1 VSKPNRIFAELALII
16 LTTSAYHNT
25 LAGGNSACRTCFRRT
40 GSDSWISEGTAKSFA
55 VFSTPGVVPSQR
67 LGQKSRMGMADHFRR
82 PVKTARNVQFVFET
96 ALAIAIGA
104 TSPNFSNRRFRDAGL
119 SAIVG
124 ARAVDRRH
132 REE

>member
-1 VSKPNRIFAELALII
+1 VATRLADLFPEDRIRQLEQRR
-16 LTTSAYHNT
+16 SAKEQRNPS
-25 LAGGNSACRTCFRRT
+25 LFFPLP
-40 GSDSWISEGTAKSFA
+40 E
-55 VFSTPGVVPSQR
+55 VVPSQR
-67 LGQKSRMGMADHFRR
+67 FGQKSRMGMGDHFRR

>member
-1 VSKPNRIFAELALII
+1 
-16 LTTSAYHNT
+16 
-25 LAGGNSACRTCFRRT
+25 
-40 GSDSWISEGTAKSFA
+40 
-55 VFSTPGVVPSQR
+55 VVPSQR
-67 LGQKSRMGMADHFRR
+67 FGQKSRMGMADHFRR